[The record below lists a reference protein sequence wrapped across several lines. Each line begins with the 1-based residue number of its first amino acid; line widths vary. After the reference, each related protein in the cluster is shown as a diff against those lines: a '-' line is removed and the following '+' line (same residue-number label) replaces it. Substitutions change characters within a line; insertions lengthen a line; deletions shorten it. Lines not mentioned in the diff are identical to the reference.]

1 MTVSALH
8 ITSEHARQFR
18 EEGFFVLERTVPPS
32 DLDTLRGECQRFI
45 DERDREIDFG
55 ALATVTV
62 SLPTSSPAT
71 RSNMTSIAS
80 LRFIRKAAIASRRR
94 SGGTSARTQT
104 RVLVA
109 TIQ

>member
-1 MTVSALH
+1 
-8 ITSEHARQFR
+8 
-18 EEGFFVLERTVPPS
+18 
-32 DLDTLRGECQRFI
+32 
-45 DERDREIDFG
+45 
-55 ALATVTV
+55 
-62 SLPTSSPAT
+62 LPTSSPAT

-80 LRFIRKAAIASRRR
+80 LRFIQKAAIASRRR